1 RGIGARVD
9 LHEALHLFRQL
20 AEGVSHVHS
29 KGIIHRDLKPENVF
43 VGEDGCLKIGDF
55 GLSRTE
61 VTAGLSRDDDSTSSR
76 NSAAATATATAAVN
90 PDPLEAAIVPRRRNP
105 PQSECHT
112 TGVGTA
118 SYASPEQLQGRRYGL
133 RSDLF
138 SLGLVLL
145 ELCCC
150 FTTTHERADAF
161 QAMRQPGGSAP
172 PHLAKRSPAVA
183 RLAEL
188 LCRTVPEERPSA
200 EEML

>member
-1 RGIGARVD
+1 
-9 LHEALHLFRQL
+9 
-20 AEGVSHVHS
+20 
-29 KGIIHRDLKPENVF
+29 KPENVF

-61 VTAGLSRDDDSTSSR
+61 VTAGLSSDDDSNSSR
-76 NSAAATATATAAVN
+76 NSAAATATATPTATAAVN

-105 PQSECHT
+105 PHSECHT